1 MPTVVTENKTSLNP
15 FKFLGVIICIF
26 GLLFFLLALISCMG
40 INRENLN
47 LLRIS
52 LIGQFLTFI
61 IFFIVAITLFF
72 WNEKIRQRIVEGMI
86 TGLNSYYHIDEAWA
100 SFFDKLHISY
110 FCCGKSISYSFFY
123 EPLHSLSIKVSIHS
137 TIGTRILI
145 MHALL
150 LIVNKALVKMIGI
163 IEKKF
168 FRAYF

>member
-15 FKFLGVIICIF
+15 FKFLGVIICTF

-52 LIGQFLTFI
+52 LIGQFLTFT

-86 TGLNSYYHIDEAWA
+86 TGLNSYYHIDEAWT
-100 SFFDKLHISY
+100 SFFDKLHLSY
-110 FCCGKSISYSFFY
+110 FCCGKWIFYSFFY
-123 EPLHSLSIKVSIHS
+123 QSLHSLSIKVCFHS
-137 TIGTRILI
+137 TIGIIILI
-145 MHALL
+145 MHAQL
-150 LIVNKALVKMIGI
+150 LIVNKALVKIIGI
-163 IEKKF
+163 IRKKF
-168 FRAYF
+168 FHVYF